1 MSALAALALAA
12 AAYYLLALVAAL
24 LWPRLTAGARA
35 GTLEPVSI
43 LKPVHGRD
51 PGFYEAIR
59 SHAVQD
65 YPQFEILFGVENESD
80 SAVPDI
86 RRLADQ
92 FPERAIRLIV
102 SSAKAP
108 NGKVARLAEL
118 AAEARYPLLVIND
131 SDVRVPPDY
140 LRCAVAPLADAR
152 VGLATCLYRAAGD
165 NFATR
170 WEALGVA
177 TEFAPSV
184 MVARLIGMGGFA
196 LGSTMALRA
205 SVLRES
211 GGFAALR
218 DYLADDYQLGLRV
231 ARLGYRVVFAR
242 TVVETRLGGKSWGD
256 VWRHQLRWSRT
267 IRVSRTAGYFG
278 YLVTHATL
286 WGLAAIAAGAWK
298 IGAAALVL
306 RLAAGLAIGW
316 GVLGDRTV
324 LTRFPLI
331 PFRDLWGFA
340 VWLWGLAGGTV
351 EWRGQRLKL
360 SRDGKIRPV

>member
-1 MSALAALALAA
+1 MTVLAALALAG

-24 LWPRLTAGARA
+24 FWPRLTAGGGA

-65 YPQFEILFGVENESD
+65 YPEFEILFGVENESD
-80 SAVPDI
+80 SAVEEI
-86 RRLADQ
+86 RRLAAE

-102 SSAKAP
+102 SPAKAP

-131 SDVRVPPDY
+131 SDVRVPAGY
-140 LRCAVAPLADAR
+140 LRAAVAPLADAR
-152 VGLATCLYRAAGD
+152 VGIVTCLYRAAGG

-205 SVLRES
+205 GVLRES
-211 GGFAALR
+211 GGFSALR
-218 DYLADDYQLGLRV
+218 EYLADDYQLGLRV
-231 ARLGYRVVFAR
+231 ARLGYRVV
-242 TVVETRLGGKSWGD
+242 
-256 VWRHQLRWSRT
+256 
-267 IRVSRTAGYFG
+267 
-278 YLVTHATL
+278 
-286 WGLAAIAAGAWK
+286 AAGAWK
-298 IGAAALVL
+298 AGAAALAL
-306 RLAAGLAIGW
+306 RLAAGLAASW
-316 GVLGDRTV
+316 GVLRDRGA
-324 LTRFPLI
+324 LAWFPLI
-331 PFRDLWGFA
+331 PLRDLWGFA
-340 VWLWGLAGGTV
+340 VWLCGLAGGTV